1 MTELERL
8 LNAYWDG
15 TLTAPER
22 QRLFELLG
30 EHTVEENG
38 ESYRDYI
45 GLLQEGSAEE
55 NRQDAHFQEQWQQL
69 RARLG
74 MQEPRTRVG
83 MQEPRTRLGMQEQRD
98 RGGMQEPMTMYQG
111 RRRYRWGYA
120 AAIALVVI
128 AGWWWIRSSGNKKD
142 PVPKLMAQEVVY
154 ANTHSYVL
162 DSVLPDG
169 SAVRLYPGATLR
181 FATDFD
187 STRRDISM
195 DGRILFTVKNDP
207 GRPFTVYAKG
217 FSTTVLGTAFEVNTD
232 KSELFRV
239 KLIAGKVVVKSTEGK
254 LNPMKDV
261 YLIQGEMLT
270 YDLQK
275 KKPVIDNGDLKQPD
289 RVAKKQRSAAVP
301 ELSYSDIPLSILFK
315 QLESEYGIIIQC
327 NVPSIG
333 DKLYT
338 GAFRKTDDPEKIL
351 KQVIKPYHLNLRV
364 DANLFIIEQP

>member
-8 LNAYWDG
+8 LNGYWDG
-15 TLTAPER
+15 TLTATER

-30 EHTVEENG
+30 EHAMEANG

-45 GLLQEGSAEE
+45 GLLQQGSAEE
-55 NRQDAHFQEQWQQL
+55 NRQDADFQEQWQEL

-74 MQEPRTRVG
+74 MQEPIALY
-83 MQEPRTRLGMQEQRD
+83 P
-98 RGGMQEPMTMYQG
+98 
-111 RRRYRWGYA
+111 RRRWYRWGYA
-120 AAIALVVI
+120 AATVLVIV
-128 AGWWWIRSSGNKKD
+128 AGWCWIRSSGDKKE
-142 PVPKLMAQEVVY
+142 PVPTLLAQEVVY
-154 ANTHSYVL
+154 ANSHSYLL

-181 FATDFD
+181 FATNFN
-187 STRRDISM
+187 SAGRDIRM

-207 GRPFTVYAKG
+207 AKPFTVYAKG

-232 KSELFRV
+232 KAELFRV
-239 KLIAGKVVVKSTEGK
+239 KLITGKVVVKSTEGK
-254 LNPMKDV
+254 LNPMTDV
-261 YLIQGEMLT
+261 YLVQGEMLT

-275 KKPVIDNGDLKQPD
+275 KKPLIDNGNLKQPD
-289 RVAKKQRSAAVP
+289 RIVKKQRPAAAA
-301 ELSYSDIPLSILFK
+301 ELSFSDIPLSILFK

-327 NVPSIG
+327 DVPSIG

-338 GAFRKTDDPEKIL
+338 GAFRKTDDPKNIL